1 MAMCRQK
8 KKCNR
13 RVKLKIPWI
22 KYFFFG
28 CDCVRCSDALHCTS
42 LRRFYFLLCVF
53 SFYFWSGS
61 TLFSTTLM
69 NESSQRRQ
77 QPTSCKP
84 KWKKKNELP
93 RADSEWRCIL
103 ARGDER
109 RVSAAHNA
117 LWPAQKAKLR
127 SKTNADGQFMKIAR
141 PNIEKKYI
149 NCVVNA
155 VIGNFVSVVRLRGTE
170 IFSDNHGK
178 WLNAPNKCDQPLEQ

>member
-1 MAMCRQK
+1 M
-8 KKCNR
+8 
-13 RVKLKIPWI
+13 KLKIPWI

-69 NESSQRRQ
+69 NESRQRRQ
-77 QPTSCKP
+77 QPTSYKP
-84 KWKKKNELP
+84 KWKKKWITASWHANG
-93 RADSEWRCIL
+93 DVFWRE
-103 ARGDER
+103 ATSAVYQQHTMRFGR
-109 RVSAAHNA
+109 RKRQS
-117 LWPAQKAKLR
+117 WEAKLMPMGNLW
-127 SKTNADGQFMKIAR
+127 KLQDQILK
-141 PNIEKKYI
+141 KKYI

-170 IFSDNHGK
+170 IFSYNHGK